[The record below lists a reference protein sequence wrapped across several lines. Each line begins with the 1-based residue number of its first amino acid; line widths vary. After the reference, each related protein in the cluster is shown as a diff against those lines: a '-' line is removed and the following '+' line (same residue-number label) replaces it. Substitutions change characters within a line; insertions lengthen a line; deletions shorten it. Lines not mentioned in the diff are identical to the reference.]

1 MRRLVTKTVVKK
13 GVRNV
18 QTRLQSLKPREEEK
32 EEALTKFTN
41 PTQLM
46 QISFVII
53 SAMSIWWESLRSG
66 ICCQNVMGIRPTVFS
81 YFVLSYLLLL
91 LLLLSY
97 LFFGFF
103 FGGWGEE
110 IYSGSLKE
118 VCSWSN
124 KYMSRWVN

>member
-1 MRRLVTKTVVKK
+1 M
-13 GVRNV
+13 
-18 QTRLQSLKPREEEK
+18 QPREEEEK

-41 PTQLM
+41 LLM

-81 YFVLSYLLLL
+81 YLVVSYLRLLL

-103 FGGWGEE
+103 FGVGWGEG
-110 IYSGSLKE
+110 ICSGSLKE
-118 VCSWSN
+118 VCSWSI
-124 KYMSRWVN
+124 KYMSKVGELRSCQKLGILRNCKINF

>member
-1 MRRLVTKTVVKK
+1 
-13 GVRNV
+13 
-18 QTRLQSLKPREEEK
+18 LKPREEEK

-53 SAMSIWWESLRSG
+53 SAMSIWWESMRSG
-66 ICCQNVMGIRPTVFS
+66 ICCQNVMGIRPTVFG
-81 YFVLSYLLLL
+81 YLVLSFLLLL

-103 FGGWGEE
+103 FGGWGFVLAV
-110 IYSGSLKE
+110 LKE